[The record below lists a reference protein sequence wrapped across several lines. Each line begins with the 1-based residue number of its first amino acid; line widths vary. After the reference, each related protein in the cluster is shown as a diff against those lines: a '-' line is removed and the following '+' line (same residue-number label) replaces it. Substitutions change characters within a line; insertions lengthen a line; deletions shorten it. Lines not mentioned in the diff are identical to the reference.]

1 MSLNEARQDAEN
13 RCLSCAYL
21 VASGVR
27 APTWRSRVRCFL
39 ACVGQRT
46 HARKPVGG
54 PLDPRGRAGGRA
66 GGRAKQS
73 KGAGSGASDRPLPG
87 SSFHGLTAADFAQ
100 HVKRQPT
107 PAMLAQRA
115 VAREG
120 LSVQAG
126 SIRWAKER

>member
-54 PLDPRGRAGGRA
+54 PLDPPGRGRARGRA
-66 GGRAKQS
+66 S
-73 KGAGSGASDRPLPG
+73 KTVQGSGEWCIGPAIAGRRSAHARQSERARADR
-87 SSFHGLTAADFAQ
+87 
-100 HVKRQPT
+100 
-107 PAMLAQRA
+107 
-115 VAREG
+115 
-120 LSVQAG
+120 
-126 SIRWAKER
+126 

>member
-87 SSFHGLTAADFAQ
+87 AAPRARGRASGCALTVDA
-100 HVKRQPT
+100 
-107 PAMLAQRA
+107 RA
-115 VAREG
+115 HTRLE
-120 LSVQAG
+120 
-126 SIRWAKER
+126 SI